1 MSMSSSLVRLADR
14 AMTWVYRKSDGRIKM
29 GSYYMLVL
37 DSIGR
42 KSGQV
47 RSHMLQF
54 MPDSDTMVVVASNN
68 GAVHHPSWYH
78 NLLAHPQARVH
89 VGRKH
94 LDVQAHVA
102 TDEEYTRLW
111 PLLVAHNPPWGAYA
125 SQTTRKIPVVILQP
139 LAADEGSE
147 GKLP

>member
-1 MSMSSSLVRLADR
+1 MSSSIVKLFDR

-37 DSIGR
+37 DSVGR

-54 MPDSDTMVVVASNN
+54 MPDGDKMVVVASNN
-68 GAVHHPSWYH
+68 GQEYHPSWYH
-78 NLLAHPQARVH
+78 NLLAQPQARVH

-94 LDVQAHVA
+94 LDVRASVA
-102 TDEEYTRLW
+102 TDEEYAHLW

-125 SQTTRKIPVVILQP
+125 SRTTRKIPVVILQP
-139 LAADEGSE
+139 LAAN
-147 GKLP
+147 PR